1 LAGVTPRGFSGR
13 ESLWVASGQVLAA
26 LGGLLGLKIMTEN
39 LSPQDFGRFAL
50 LFTVATLS
58 SQVIF
63 GGVNLA
69 ASRLVVS
76 AVEVGNLNSYQH
88 ALFRVAVRALA
99 LLMGV
104 FIALLAVSIVFG
116 LATSIQAVFL
126 SLVYSVA
133 SSANSVFT
141 GVLISIGQQKSASKY
156 QVLEVWIRVV
166 VLDLVFRSDHGGL
179 EGAIAVYAVT
189 AVVIALYQKKTYR
202 QMFERGRAGARV
214 AEDWAPQMYRI
225 AALYMPGAFIV
236 WAQQA
241 SDRWALELF
250 QDSAAVGA
258 HAVLYQLG
266 FSSMVL
272 IFGVGIRVIQPFVY
286 SDATAAGW
294 RSRSSNGQRYSRN
307 LILVGCALGSV
318 AFLAASLF
326 HDQLFGILVGSQYN
340 GFSYLLPWV
349 VFAAIVF
356 GLSEVLA
363 LGLQGRLRVRRLAA
377 VKVSVGFAGVLLS
390 FFGAWV
396 SGLQGV
402 IAALVVY
409 NLLHFLA
416 LAVAYKAR

>member
-1 LAGVTPRGFSGR
+1 M
-13 ESLWVASGQVLAA
+13 ASGQLLAA
-26 LGGLLGLKIMTEN
+26 LGGLLGLKVMTEN
-39 LSPQDFGRFAL
+39 LSPQDFGQFAL
-50 LFTVATLS
+50 LLTVATLT

-76 AVEVGNLNSYQH
+76 AAEVSDLISYQQ
-88 ALFRVAVRALA
+88 ALFRVAMRAMV

-104 FIALLAVSIVFG
+104 FIALLAASIFFG
-116 LATSIQAVFL
+116 LAISIQAVFL
-126 SLVYSVA
+126 SMVFSVA

-141 GVLISIGQQKSASKY
+141 GVLISTGQQKSASKY
-156 QVLEVWIRVV
+156 QVLEVWIRVL
-166 VLDLVFRSDHGGL
+166 VLDIVFRSTHGGL
-179 EGAIAVYAVT
+179 EGAIAVYAFA
-189 AVVIALYQKKTYR
+189 AVVVSLYQRKTYR
-202 QMFERGRAGARV
+202 QMIERGTAGARV
-214 AEDWAPQMYRI
+214 AEDWAPQMQRI
-225 AALYMPGAFIV
+225 AALYMPGAFVV
-236 WAQQA
+236 WVQQA

-258 HAVLYQLG
+258 YAVLYQLG

-307 LILVGCALGSV
+307 LIFVGCAIGSV
-318 AFLAASLF
+318 SFLAASLF
-326 HDQLFGILVGSQYN
+326 HDQLFGILVGPQYN

-349 VFAAIVF
+349 VVAAIVF

-363 LGLQGRLRVRRLAA
+363 LALQGRLLVRRLAA

-402 IAALVVY
+402 VAAFMVY
-409 NLLHFLA
+409 NLLNLLA
-416 LAVAYKAR
+416 LAVAYRAR

>member
-1 LAGVTPRGFSGR
+1 M
-13 ESLWVASGQVLAA
+13 ASGQLLAA
-26 LGGLLGLKIMTEN
+26 LGGLLGLKVMTEN
-39 LSPQDFGRFAL
+39 LSPQDFGQFAL
-50 LFTVATLS
+50 LLTVATLT

-76 AVEVGNLNSYQH
+76 AAEVSDLISYQQ
-88 ALFRVAVRALA
+88 ALFRVAMRALV

-104 FIALLAVSIVFG
+104 FISLLAASIFFG
-116 LATSIQAVFL
+116 LAISIQAVLL
-126 SLVYSVA
+126 SMVFSVA

-141 GVLISIGQQKSASKY
+141 GVLISTGQQKSASKY
-156 QVLEVWIRVV
+156 QVLEVWIRVL
-166 VLDLVFRSDHGGL
+166 VLDIVFRSAHGGL
-179 EGAIAVYAVT
+179 EGAIAVYAFA
-189 AVVIALYQKKTYR
+189 AVVVSLYQRKTYR
-202 QMFERGRAGARV
+202 QMIKRGTAGARV
-214 AEDWAPQMYRI
+214 AEDWAPQMHRI
-225 AALYMPGAFIV
+225 AALYMPGAFVV
-236 WAQQA
+236 WVQQA

-258 HAVLYQLG
+258 YAVLYQLG

-307 LILVGCALGSV
+307 LIFVGCAIGSV
-318 AFLAASLF
+318 SFLAASLF
-326 HDQLFGILVGSQYN
+326 HDQLFGILVGPQYN

-349 VFAAIVF
+349 VVAAIVF

-363 LGLQGRLRVRRLAA
+363 LALQGRLLVRRLAA

-402 IAALVVY
+402 VAAFMVY
-409 NLLHFLA
+409 NLLNLLA
-416 LAVAYKAR
+416 LAVAYRAR